1 MERVDHIDVGKICRR
16 GLVGKVDRVLER
28 EAPHRERLILGIA
41 GLHAALVLMIEL
53 AEAGG
58 HLAGAGAGGRHDDD
72 GARRLDVVVL
82 AEAVVRDDQ
91 ADVRGIV
98 LDGIVLVDLHAEIL
112 QLMLEEVGRV
122 LPGVLRDDDGA
133 DVEADAAER
142 IDQAHDVHI
151 ICDAEITAA
160 LVLLDVARADCDDD
174 LRLLLQ
180 LEQHFH
186 LPVRLK
192 ARQDARGV
200 IVVKELAAEL
210 EIELA
215 AEAVDPLENFFRL
228 KL

>member
-1 MERVDHIDVGKICRR
+1 
-16 GLVGKVDRVLER
+16 
-28 EAPHRERLILGIA
+28 
-41 GLHAALVLMIEL
+41 
-53 AEAGG
+53 
-58 HLAGAGAGGRHDDD
+58 
-72 GARRLDVVVL
+72 
-82 AEAVVRDDQ
+82 
-91 ADVRGIV
+91 
-98 LDGIVLVDLHAEIL
+98 
-112 QLMLEEVGRV
+112 MLEEVGRV

-160 LVLLDVARADCDDD
+160 LVLLDVARADRDDD

-186 LPVRLK
+186 LSIRLK

-215 AEAVDPLENFFRL
+215 AEAVDPLENFF
-228 KL
+228 